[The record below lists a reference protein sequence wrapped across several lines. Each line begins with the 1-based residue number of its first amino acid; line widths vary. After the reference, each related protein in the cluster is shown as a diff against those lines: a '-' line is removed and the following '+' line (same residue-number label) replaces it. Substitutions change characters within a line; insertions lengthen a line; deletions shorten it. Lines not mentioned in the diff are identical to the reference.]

1 MNSKLT
7 NQWPFTGQL
16 RLEERLPLSGRLLN
30 DCVICRFVLSI
41 LLIFSVGGT
50 SGCSTLSSLGLP
62 FSGSNH
68 RILNSAK
75 QISEAPGQ
83 ALMVPNESTKQ
94 PLDTYLVGIG
104 DTIFVEPVSFDA
116 TIRLPGDQ
124 VVKPDGRISIGE
136 FGLYLASQKTV
147 EQIEYEIQSII
158 DSQIRTKLEIEYREE
173 RLRAQ
178 RSTPAIVRPGFEQ
191 SNGPG
196 YVESAEEPER
206 RAALEARIAERLKQ
220 NEISVRL
227 VNWESKKIYVLGE
240 VNSPGYFGFTGNQ
253 TVLDAI
259 LEAGGLNAKAN
270 HHQIIVSRPTS
281 CGSCRV
287 VMKVCY
293 DQVVQL
299 GDTSTNYQLLPG
311 DRVFVPGL
319 TFADDLKKTFSLNKD
334 PHCPRCAPCQQGCDL
349 PEGCQDAS
357 SGSPLHQQNGSYSGD
372 HRLDG
377 DSPPPLN

>member
-1 MNSKLT
+1 MNMNRGYT
-7 NQWPFTGQL
+7 EQL
-16 RLEERLPLSGRLLN
+16 LSCGRLANQCALSKASLS
-30 DCVICRFVLSI
+30 VLLAFFVCAA
-41 LLIFSVGGT
+41 

-68 RILNSAK
+68 RILDSAK
-75 QISEAPGQ
+75 QISEAPSQ
-83 ALMVPNESTKQ
+83 SLMVPNESTKQ
-94 PLDTYLVGIG
+94 PLDSYLVGIG

-136 FGLYLASQKTV
+136 FGLYQATQKTV

-173 RLRAQ
+173 RHRAQ

-191 SNGPG
+191 SSATG
-196 YVESAEEPER
+196 YDDSAAEEQAR
-206 RAALEARIAERLKQ
+206 RVALEQRIAERLKQ

-259 LEAGGLNAKAN
+259 LEAGGLNARAN
-270 HHQIIVSRPTS
+270 HHQIVVSRPTS

-319 TFADDLKKTFSLNKD
+319 TFADDIKKTFSFNKD

-349 PEGCQDAS
+349 PEGCQ
-357 SGSPLHQQNGSYSGD
+357 GVELGRPLYQQNAL
-372 HRLDG
+372 HN
-377 DSPPPLN
+377 DSQGQAGGAPPPPN